1 VVDSD
6 EKLVER
12 VTFVHERLGTE
23 ALVEQYV
30 GGRELYVGVLGND
43 RLTVL
48 PAWELRFGTME
59 ESATPIATARV
70 KHDLEYQEKW
80 GISEGPAE
88 GLPPAVEASIPNI
101 CKRIYRTIELDGY
114 ARLDFR
120 LAESGELYFLE
131 ANPNPE
137 IAEKEEFA
145 RSAKH
150 AGISYPELLQRIC
163 RLGIQRT
170 GVMAE

>member
-1 VVDSD
+1 MQ
-6 EKLVER
+6 
-12 VTFVHERLGTE
+12 E
-23 ALVEQYV
+23 AA
-30 GGRELYVGVLGND
+30 N
-43 RLTVL
+43 
-48 PAWELRFGTME
+48 A
-59 ESATPIATARV
+59 IATARV

-80 GISEGPAE
+80 GITEGPAKD
-88 GLPPAVEASIPNI
+88 LPPAVVVALPNI

-120 LAESGELYFLE
+120 LTEGGELYFLE

-150 AGISYPELLQRIC
+150 AGVSYSDLLQRIC

-170 GVMAE
+170 GVVAE